1 MNNHHKKDYNT
12 LDFGWSKGIPDYQNK
27 RLKIKSISEFKYN
40 DMESA
45 IDYAIEK
52 GFGKIILNCRY
63 RYVKSLLEANF
74 IIEGIID
81 GFFKGEDAFCM
92 SYFINPERKISKKEN
107 EEDTIIKKCRSVVSS
122 QSFKDISDFKVR
134 NVTEND
140 IPQMIELFK
149 SVFETYP
156 SPVFNPDYLKE
167 VIDKKTHFKVA
178 VFNDKIVSIASA
190 EMDKEN
196 LNAEIT
202 DCATYPEYRG
212 KGLLT
217 NLISHLENDLVD
229 MGFYSLYSL
238 SRAIN
243 PGINIALKKHGYMY
257 RGRHI
262 NNCNICGEYE
272 DMNIWAKPL
281 IS

>member
-1 MNNHHKKDYNT
+1 MNNHHKNDYNT
-12 LDFGWSKGIPDYQNK
+12 IDFGWSKGVLDYKNK
-27 RLKIKSISEFKYN
+27 RLKINTISEFEYN
-40 DMESA
+40 DMKSV
-45 IDYAIEK
+45 IDYAIKK

-63 RYVKSLLEANF
+63 HYVKLFLEAGF
-74 IIEGIID
+74 FIEGIID
-81 GFFKGEDAFCM
+81 GFFKGEDAFSM
-92 SYFINPERKISKKEN
+92 SYFINSERKISKKEN
-107 EEDTIIKKCRSVVSS
+107 EEDKIIEKCRSVVLSKP
-122 QSFKDISDFKVR
+122 KDISGFIIR
-134 NVTEND
+134 NVTEDD

-149 SVFETYP
+149 TVFKTYP

-167 VIDKKTHFKVA
+167 VIDKKTHFKSA

-212 KGLLT
+212 QGLLT

-281 IS
+281 IF

>member
-1 MNNHHKKDYNT
+1 MNNHHKIDHNII
-12 LDFGWSKGIPDYQNK
+12 DFKWSKGIPDYQNE
-27 RLKIKSISEFKYN
+27 RLKIKSINEFKYN
-40 DMESA
+40 DIKSA

-63 RYVKSLLEANF
+63 HYVKSFLEAGF
-74 IIEGIID
+74 LIEGIID

-92 SYFINPERKISKKEN
+92 SYFINPERKISPKEK
-107 EEDTIIKKCRSVVSS
+107 EEDEIIEKCRSVVLSKT
-122 QSFKDISDFKVR
+122 KDINGFIIR
-134 NVTEND
+134 NVTNDD

-149 SVFETYP
+149 TVFKTYP
-156 SPVFNPDYLKE
+156 SPVFNPSYLEE
-167 VIDKKTHFKVA
+167 VIDTKTHFKVA
-178 VFNDKIVSIASA
+178 VLNDKIVSIASA

-202 DCATYPEYRG
+202 DCATYPEHRG
-212 KGLLT
+212 QGLLT
-217 NLISHLENDLVD
+217 NLINHLEKDLID

-243 PGINIALKKHGYMY
+243 HGINIALKKHGYMY

-262 NNCNICGEYE
+262 NNCNICGKYE
-272 DMNIWAKPL
+272 DMNIWAKPFN
-281 IS
+281 S